1 MADSDSSRLL
11 LTAFKNYK
19 PPKQLR
25 ALFILHYMPLL
36 LSILIGPITPL
47 TGCFSTPLHLFLS
60 IFIGIIIFL
69 YGATIYLR
77 WELHWE
83 QVYHGQLV
91 TSGIFKSIRH
101 PHYASL
107 LIINYGL
114 AFFFNSILCLLLATL
129 ALPIMVLSVLDEE
142 KLLLKQYGKDYETF
156 MKSTPYRLIP
166 KLF

>member
-1 MADSDSSRLL
+1 
-11 LTAFKNYK
+11 
-19 PPKQLR
+19 
-25 ALFILHYMPLL
+25 MPLL
-36 LSILIGPITPL
+36 LILLLGPITPL
-47 TGCFSTPLHLFLS
+47 TGYFSTPLNLFIS
-60 IFIGIIIFL
+60 IFFGIIIFL

-91 TSGIFKSIRH
+91 TSGIFTSIRH

-114 AFFFNSILCLLLATL
+114 AFFFNSLLCLLLASL
-129 ALPIMVLSVLDEE
+129 AIPIMMLSVLDEE